1 MEEGVC
7 QGLGSFLPWSGVP
20 GWDAP
25 LSHPWGPV
33 SLTGAACA
41 VTRSPAP
48 WTPTSPVPTEAA
60 FTLLLYCELLQWEE
74 RPLREFLHYPSQP
87 EWQRKEGLC
96 RKVIHY
102 FNKGKVR
109 PPGKPSGRPLPHA
122 ARLLDGRGSGS
133 AAEGGERG
141 GERVDARVCA
151 SDLEAACFSLEKNK
165 TQLTSVARRPVPGR
179 GRQRQPHVAAPH
191 SCECLR
197 CVAGLPGPRSTHRT
211 HSPAVASQL
220 AVRNELSDEWFGIL
234 AGGCSTAC

>member
-25 LSHPWGPV
+25 LSHLWGPV

-109 PPGKPSGRPLPHA
+109 PPGKPSGRPLPRA
-122 ARLLDGRGSGS
+122 ARLLDGVGVAALRREVSGVVS
-133 AAEGGERG
+133 GWTP
-141 GERVDARVCA
+141 VCA
-151 SDLEAACFSLEKNK
+151 H
-165 TQLTSVARRPVPGR
+165 RIW
-179 GRQRQPHVAAPH
+179 RQHVFPWRKIKP
-191 SCECLR
+191 S
-197 CVAGLPGPRSTHRT
+197 
-211 HSPAVASQL
+211 
-220 AVRNELSDEWFGIL
+220 
-234 AGGCSTAC
+234 